1 MNKRILIPLTL
12 LFVGAFLLAP
22 KAVAQDIPSV
32 YLYVNDLT
40 SPPTLLR
47 SEADD
52 ITYICYQVDNLT
64 SAEVAVLIV
73 NSTQPL
79 GISQFAVKTFQSNG
93 IGKAG
98 RDNGVLIVVSTNER
112 QWRIEVGYGL
122 EGVLNDAKV
131 GSIGRS
137 TIEPAFASGDLY
149 GGIYNATVQV
159 GQEIVDHYDG
169 QGKNPSLFTW
179 NWKGIAITIAIFL
192 LTGGSVISVRG
203 IYRRSGYGGGRS
215 GGGGAEGSYNFMRR
229 PVRRRNFQGLRPRQH
244 RSTTHRSVTTID

>member
-47 SEADD
+47 SEVDD
-52 ITYICYQVDNLT
+52 ITSICYQVDNLT

-137 TIEPAFASGDLY
+137 TIEPALASGDLY
-149 GGIYNATVQV
+149 SGIYDATLQV
-159 GQEIVDHYDG
+159 GQEIVDHYNG
-169 QGKNPSLFTW
+169 QANNPSLFTW

>member
-1 MNKRILIPLTL
+1 MTL

-22 KAVAQDIPSV
+22 KAVAEDIPSV
-32 YLYVNDLT
+32 YLYVHDLT
-40 SPPTLLR
+40 NPPTLLR

-79 GISQFAVKTFQSNG
+79 RISQFAVKTFQSNG

-98 RDNGVLIVVSTNER
+98 RDNGVLILVSTNEH

-122 EGVLNDAKV
+122 ESVLNDAKV

-149 GGIYNATVQV
+149 SGIYNATVHV
-159 GQEIVDHYDG
+159 GQEIVDHYNG
-169 QGKNPSLFTW
+169 RASIASLCTCNW
-179 NWKGIAITIAIFL
+179 NGIANT
-192 LTGGSVISVRG
+192 
-203 IYRRSGYGGGRS
+203 
-215 GGGGAEGSYNFMRR
+215 
-229 PVRRRNFQGLRPRQH
+229 
-244 RSTTHRSVTTID
+244 

>member
-1 MNKRILIPLTL
+1 M
-12 LFVGAFLLAP
+12 
-22 KAVAQDIPSV
+22 

-40 SPPTLLR
+40 TPPTLLR
-47 SEADD
+47 SEVDD
-52 ITYICYQVDNLT
+52 ITSICYQVDNLT
-64 SAEVAVLIV
+64 SAEVAILIV

>member
-1 MNKRILIPLTL
+1 MNKRILLLTL
-12 LFVGAFLLAP
+12 LFVSVFLFAP

-40 SPPTLLR
+40 TPPTLLR
-47 SEADD
+47 SEVDD
-52 ITYICYQVDNLT
+52 ITSICYQVDNLT
-64 SAEVAVLIV
+64 SAEVAILIV

-98 RDNGVLIVVSTNER
+98 RDNGVLIVVSTNEH

>member
-47 SEADD
+47 SEVDD
-52 ITYICYQVDNLT
+52 ITSICYQVDNLT

-98 RDNGVLIVVSTNER
+98 RDNGVLIVVSTNEH

-149 GGIYNATVQV
+149 SGIYNATLQV
-159 GQEIVDHYDG
+159 GQEIVDHYNG
-169 QGKNPSLFTW
+169 RASNPSLFTW

>member
-1 MNKRILIPLTL
+1 VNKRILILMTL

-52 ITYICYQVDNLT
+52 ITSICYQVDNLT

-137 TIEPAFASGDLY
+137 TIEPALASGDLY
-149 GGIYNATVQV
+149 SGIYDATLQV
-159 GQEIVDHYDG
+159 GQEIVDHYNG
-169 QGKNPSLFTW
+169 QANNPSLFTW

-244 RSTTHRSVTTID
+244 RSTIHRSVTTID

>member
-1 MNKRILIPLTL
+1 VNEKVLIPLIL
-12 LFVGAFLLAP
+12 LFVGALLMAP
-22 KAVAQDIPSV
+22 TAVAQDIPSV

-47 SEADD
+47 SEVDD

-73 NSTQPL
+73 NSTLPL
-79 GISQFAVKTFQSNG
+79 GISQFAVKTFQLNG

-98 RDNGVLIVVSTNER
+98 RDNGVLILVSTNEH

-122 EGVLNDAKV
+122 ESVLNDAKV

-149 GGIYNATVQV
+149 SGIYNATVQV
-159 GQEIVDHYDG
+159 GQEIVDHYNG
-169 QGKNPSLFTW
+169 QASNPSLFTW

-192 LTGGSVISVRG
+192 LTGGSVISLRG
-203 IYRRSGYGGGRS
+203 VYRRSGYGGGRS
-215 GGGGAEGSYNFMRR
+215 GGGGAEGSYNFLIRL
-229 PVRRRNFQGLRPRQH
+229 VRRYQSNRPRDAKL
-244 RSTTHRSVTTID
+244 RAMRLNGRV

>member
-1 MNKRILIPLTL
+1 VNKRILIPLTL

-47 SEADD
+47 SEVDD
-52 ITYICYQVDNLT
+52 ITSICYQVDNLT

-98 RDNGVLIVVSTNER
+98 RDNGVLIVVSTNEH

-137 TIEPAFASGDLY
+137 TIEPALASGDLY
-149 GGIYNATVQV
+149 NGIYNATLQV
-159 GQEIVDHYDG
+159 GQEIVDHYNG
-169 QGKNPSLFTW
+169 QANNPSLFTW